1 MIQSAPLPS
10 LASQLLTPAKL
21 AWVMDVSDRTVA
33 EWTGGRRRKPQIACF
48 KKGRVI
54 RFAPEAV
61 LQFIFA
67 HTILPTQRVG
77 SQLPKLDP
85 EQFELLWRRV
95 EKLVQACNPSAEQSV
110 PIRQLQPAENGD
122 RIALVT

>member
-1 MIQSAPLPS
+1 MIAAAPEPS
-10 LASQLLTPAKL
+10 LGSQLLTPAKL

-61 LQFIFA
+61 LQFILA
-67 HTILPTQRVG
+67 HTILPASRG
-77 SQLPKLDP
+77 GLSGAPKLEP
-85 EQFELLWRRV
+85 EQFELLWQRIER
-95 EKLVQACNPSAEQSV
+95 LIQASSQNDQRSQA
-110 PIRQLQPAENGD
+110 A
-122 RIALVT
+122 